1 MDKVPVPCY
10 FNLHSI
16 RGKKFDMVRRL
27 HALLRWLLFLWVKV
41 EVFPRDSPPFEF
53 DPDKATIYVLADRG
67 LSDLL
72 VLTRVT
78 NDLQL
83 PDPLQRLPI
92 LALSNYHSIYSIA
105 SRNPLIDW
113 LRRRKKQAP
122 LLQDLILALQQDGEI
137 DLQIVPVSVYWGR
150 PLAKQKHWLQVLFA
164 DTWAMA
170 GRTRRF
176 FTLLLHGKK
185 TSLIFSRP
193 IELQAIA
200 KQCDHSA
207 EALHDFLLAQ
217 LTRQREATFGPQ
229 ITSRKVMTNDVLQ
242 ATGAQQAIEE
252 ASNSQKIS
260 LKKARS
266 KATRYCREIFADCTQ
281 LTIEIMLRLLR
292 YFWRRFY
299 AGIDSYN
306 LDTLKQTA
314 LTHQLVYVPC
324 HRSHVDYLLL
334 SYVIYMENLAIPYI
348 AAGNN
353 LDVPFIGRI
362 LRGGGAFFIR
372 RSFKDNPLY
381 SSVMRAYV
389 NRLVEL
395 GVPLE
400 YFIEGGRSRTGRLL
414 RPKLGM
420 LDMTVQAHIRSQSRP
435 MAFIPV
441 YIGYEKLIEGKSYIG
456 ELYGEKKKRESLFG
470 ALGAI
475 FKLKG
480 HFGRVTASFG
490 NPIMLSEVLDQ
501 SMPGWQKQVEQIEQ
515 KPDWY
520 SKAIVTLSERVMIEI
535 NRACVVNPI
544 NLIATLLLATPRQS
558 IDMQDLIQQSK
569 FIALLIRSIPAFSSL
584 RISEDFDA
592 RQIRRIARQGLL
604 HIRQHPLGEIIYLKP
619 KDSAAMSYYRNNSL
633 HTLIMPALIACCFT
647 NARQMTVSR
656 MMKITR
662 FLYPFLKSELHLE
675 WSEDELQDLMT
686 AILSG
691 MVAQKVLIKTKTGY
705 KRPDRSDHN
714 FLLLMRLAM
723 IVQPIFERY
732 YMTFVV
738 TWQSAESPMPENE
751 LEQHC
756 YLLAQ
761 KISMLYGINAPDFF
775 DRQLFRH
782 FIETA
787 LKLGYL
793 EINDADALVF
803 AESFEHV
810 NLDIS
815 NLLSVEVR
823 STILS
828 LI

>member
-1 MDKVPVPCY
+1 MT
-10 FNLHSI
+10 
-16 RGKKFDMVRRL
+16 RRI

-41 EVFPRDSPPFEF
+41 EVFPRENPPFEL
-53 DPDKATIYVLADRG
+53 DSKNITIYVLADRG

-72 VLTRVT
+72 VLTQIT
-78 NDLQL
+78 NALQL

-92 LALSNYHSIYSIA
+92 SALSNYHSIYSIA
-105 SRNPLIDW
+105 SRSPLIDW

-122 LLQDLILALQQDGEI
+122 ILQDLIQVLQQTD
-137 DLQIVPVSVYWGR
+137 DLDIQIIPVSVYWGR

-170 GRTRRF
+170 GRTRKF
-176 FTLLLHGKK
+176 FTLLFQGKN
-185 TSLIFSRP
+185 TRLIFSKP
-193 IELQAIA
+193 LDFQSIA
-200 KQCDHSA
+200 KQCDYSA
-207 EALHDFLLAQ
+207 ETLHEFLLCQ
-217 LTRQREATFGPQ
+217 LTQQREATFGPQ
-229 ITSRKVMTNDVLQ
+229 ITSRKVMIDDVLQ
-242 ATGAQQAIEE
+242 TAVSRQAIEA
-252 ASNSQKIS
+252 ASNDQKIS
-260 LKKARS
+260 IKKARS
-266 KATRYCREIFADCTQ
+266 NAMRYSREIFADCTQ

-299 AGIDSYN
+299 SGIDTYN
-306 LDTLKQTA
+306 MDILKQTA

-334 SYVIYMENLAIPYI
+334 SYVIYIENLAIPYI

-353 LDVPFIGRI
+353 LDVPIIGRI

-381 SSVMRAYV
+381 ATVMRAYV
-389 NRLVEL
+389 DRLVAL

-400 YFIEGGRSRTGRLL
+400 YFIEGGRSRTGRMLK
-414 RPKLGM
+414 PKLGM

-456 ELYGEKKKRESLFG
+456 ELYGEKKERESLFG

-490 NPIMLSEVLDQ
+490 NPIMLSDVLDQ
-501 SMPGWQKQVEQIEQ
+501 AAPDWQQYAQKIEQ

-520 SKAIVTLSERVMIEI
+520 LNAVQTLSERIMIEI
-535 NRACVVNPI
+535 NRACVVNPV

-558 IDMQDLIQQSK
+558 IDMQELIQQSK
-569 FIALLIRSIPAFSSL
+569 FLAQLIKSIPAFSKL
-584 RISEDFDA
+584 QISETFDA
-592 RQIRRIARQGLL
+592 QQIGRIARQGLL
-604 HIRQHPLGEIIYLKP
+604 HIRQHPLGDIVYLKP
-619 KDSAAMSYYRNNSL
+619 TDSASMSYYRNNSL

-647 NARQMTVSR
+647 NTRQMAVPR
-656 MMKITR
+656 LMKITR

-675 WSEDELQDLMT
+675 WSDSDLKVLVT
-686 AILSG
+686 GILSE
-691 MVAQKVLIKTKTGY
+691 MVEQNVLVKTKTGY
-705 KRPDRSDHN
+705 KRPDRSDSGY
-714 FLLLMRLAM
+714 LRLTRLAL
-723 IVQPIFERY
+723 IVQPVFERY
-732 YMTFVV
+732 YMTFIVI
-738 TWQSAESPMPENE
+738 WKSAKAPMPVTE
-751 LEQHC
+751 LEQYCH
-756 YLLAQ
+756 LLAQ
-761 KISMLYGINAPDFF
+761 KISMIYGINAPDFF

-787 LKLGYL
+787 LGLNYL
-793 EINDADALVF
+793 EKIDNDGLVL
-803 AESFEHV
+803 AESFEHI
-810 NLDIS
+810 NLDIA

>member
-1 MDKVPVPCY
+1 MLRQ
-10 FNLHSI
+10 F
-16 RGKKFDMVRRL
+16 

-41 EVFPRDSPPFEF
+41 EVFPRDNPPFELK
-53 DPDKATIYVLADRG
+53 PDLATLYVLADRG
-67 LSDLL
+67 LSDRL
-72 VLTRVT
+72 VLTRISKE
-78 NDLQL
+78 LQL
-83 PDPLQRLPI
+83 PDPLQRIPI
-92 LALSNYHSIYSIA
+92 LAVSNHHSIYSIA
-105 SRNPLIDW
+105 SRNPLTDW

-122 LLQDLILALQQDGEI
+122 LLQDLIHVAQQTGDL

-176 FTLLLHGKK
+176 FTLLFQGRKA
-185 TSLIFSRP
+185 SLIFSKP
-193 IELQAIA
+193 LDFGSIA
-200 KQCDHSA
+200 KQCDYSA
-207 EALHDFLLAQ
+207 EAIHELLLSQ
-217 LTRQREATFGPQ
+217 LTQQREATFGPQ
-229 ITSRKVMTNDVLQ
+229 ITSHKVMINDVLLSPVS
-242 ATGAQQAIEE
+242 QQAIEE
-252 ASNSQKIS
+252 ASISQKIS
-260 LKKARS
+260 IKKARS
-266 KATRYCREIFADCTQ
+266 KAMSYCREIFADCTQ

-306 LDTLKQTA
+306 LDKLKQTA

-334 SYVIYMENLAIPYI
+334 SYVIYIENLAIPYI

-353 LDVPFIGRI
+353 LDVPVIGRI

-381 SSVMRAYV
+381 SAVIRAYV

-414 RPKLGM
+414 KPKLGM

-435 MAFIPV
+435 LAFIPV
-441 YIGYEKLIEGKSYIG
+441 YIGYEKLLEGKTYIG

-501 SMPGWQKQVEQIEQ
+501 KMPDWRQRAPEIEQ

-520 SKAIVTLSERVMIEI
+520 SDTILILSQRIMIEI
-535 NRACVVNPI
+535 NRACVVNPV
-544 NLIATLLLATPRQS
+544 NLIATLLLATPRQN
-558 IDMQDLIQQSK
+558 IDMQDLIRQSK
-569 FIALLIRSIPAFSSL
+569 FLAALIRSIPAFSHLS
-584 RISEDFDA
+584 IAEDFDA
-592 RQIRRIARQGLL
+592 EQINRIARQGLL
-604 HIRQHPLGEIIYLKP
+604 HIRQHPMGDIVYLKP
-619 KDSAAMSYYRNNSL
+619 KDSASMSYYRNNSL

-647 NARQMTVSR
+647 NTRQMAVAR
-656 MMKITR
+656 ILKVTR
-662 FLYPFLKSELHLE
+662 FLYPFLKAELHLE
-675 WSEDELQDLMT
+675 WNDSDLKELIT
-686 AILSG
+686 AILAG
-691 MVAQKVLIKTKTGY
+691 MVEQKVLIETKTGY
-705 KRPDRSDHN
+705 KRPDRADRGY
-714 FLLLMRLAM
+714 LQLMRLAL
-723 IVQPIFERY
+723 IAQPIFERY

-738 TWQSAESPMPENE
+738 IWQSVEAPKTESE

-756 YLLAQ
+756 HLLAQ

-787 LKLGYL
+787 LELNYL
-793 EINDADALVF
+793 EKNDADALVF
-803 AESFEHV
+803 AESFEQV
-810 NLDIS
+810 NLDIR

>member
-1 MDKVPVPCY
+1 
-10 FNLHSI
+10 
-16 RGKKFDMVRRL
+16 MVRRI

-41 EVFPRDSPPFEF
+41 EVFPRDNPPFEY

-72 VLTRVT
+72 VLTQVT
-78 NDLQL
+78 NALRL
-83 PDPLQRLPI
+83 PDPLQRIPI
-92 LALSNYHSIYSIA
+92 SALSNYHSIYSIA
-105 SRNPLIDW
+105 SRSPLTDW

-122 LLQDLILALQQDGEI
+122 LLQDLMQTLRQAGGLEI
-137 DLQIVPVSVYWGR
+137 QIVPVSVYWGR

-170 GRTRRF
+170 GRTRKF
-176 FTLLLHGKK
+176 FTILFQGKN
-185 TSLIFSRP
+185 THLIFSKP
-193 IELQAIA
+193 LDIQSIA

-207 EALHDFLLAQ
+207 EALHDFLLGQ
-217 LTRQREATFGPQ
+217 LTQQREATFGPQ
-229 ITSRKVMTNDVLQ
+229 ITSRKIMINDVLQ
-242 ATGAQQAIEE
+242 AAGCQQAIEA
-252 ASNSQKIS
+252 ASHSQKIS
-260 LKKARS
+260 IKRARS
-266 KATRYCREIFADCTQ
+266 KAMRYCREIFADCTQ

-299 AGIDSYN
+299 AGIDTYN
-306 LDTLKQTA
+306 LDLLKQTA

-334 SYVIYMENLAIPYI
+334 SYVIFIENLAIPYI

-353 LDVPFIGRI
+353 LDLPIIGRI

-381 SSVMRAYV
+381 SAVMRAYID
-389 NRLVEL
+389 RLVAL

-400 YFIEGGRSRTGRLL
+400 YFVEGGRSRTGRMLK
-414 RPKLGM
+414 PKLGM
-420 LDMTVQAHIRSQSRP
+420 LDMTVQAHIKSQSRP

-456 ELYGEKKKRESLFG
+456 ELYGEKKKRESFFG

-501 SMPGWQKQVEQIEQ
+501 AIPDWQQRMQEIEQ
-515 KPDWY
+515 KPEWY
-520 SKAIVTLSERVMIEI
+520 SNAIVTLSERIMVEI
-535 NRACVVNPI
+535 NRACVVNPV

-558 IDMQDLIQQSK
+558 IDMQELIAQSK
-569 FIALLIRSIPAFSSL
+569 FLAELIKSIPAFCKL
-584 RISEDFDA
+584 RISETFDTQ
-592 RQIRRIARQGLL
+592 QIERIAQQGLL
-604 HIRQHPLGEIIYLKP
+604 HIRQHSLGNIVYLKP
-619 KDSAAMSYYRNNSL
+619 EDSASMSYYRNNSL
-633 HTLIMPALIACCFT
+633 HTLIMPALVACCFT
-647 NARQMTVSR
+647 NTRQMAVPR
-656 MMKITR
+656 LMKITR

-675 WSEDELQDLMT
+675 WSDGDLKDLVT
-686 AILSG
+686 GILSEL
-691 MVAQKVLIKTKTGY
+691 VDQNVLVKTKTGY
-705 KRPDRSDHN
+705 KRPDRSDAG
-714 FLLLMRLAM
+714 FLRLMRLALV
-723 IVQPIFERY
+723 VQPVFERY
-732 YMTFVV
+732 YMTFIVI
-738 TWQSAESPMPENE
+738 WKSAASPMPVAE
-751 LEQHC
+751 LEQYCH
-756 YLLAQ
+756 LLAQ
-761 KISMLYGINAPDFF
+761 KISMIYGINAPDFF

-787 LKLGYL
+787 LDLDYL
-793 EINDADALVF
+793 EKNDADGLVF
-803 AESFEHV
+803 AESFEHI
-810 NLDIS
+810 NLDIA

>member
-1 MDKVPVPCY
+1 
-10 FNLHSI
+10 
-16 RGKKFDMVRRL
+16 MVRRF
-27 HALLRWLLFLWVKV
+27 HTLLRWILFLWVKV
-41 EVFPRDSPPFEF
+41 EVFPRDQPPFKIS
-53 DPDKATIYVLADRG
+53 PDQATIYVLADRG

-78 NDLQL
+78 NALQL
-83 PDPLQRLPI
+83 PDPLQKIPI
-92 LALSNYHSIYSIA
+92 LAVSNHHSIYSIA

-113 LRRRKKQAP
+113 LRRRKKQVP
-122 LLQDLILALQQDGEI
+122 LLQDLLQALHQTD
-137 DLQIVPVSVYWGR
+137 DLDIQIVPVSVYWGR

-170 GRTRRF
+170 GRTRKF
-176 FTLLLHGKK
+176 FTLLFHGKS
-185 TSLIFSRP
+185 TRLIFSKP
-193 IELQAIA
+193 LDFQSIA
-200 KQCDHSA
+200 KQSDYSA
-207 EALHDFLLAQ
+207 EQLHDFLLSQLAQ
-217 LTRQREATFGPQ
+217 QREATFGPQ
-229 ITSRKVMTNDVLQ
+229 ITSRKVMIDDILK
-242 ATGAQQAIEE
+242 ATGSQQAIEE
-252 ASNSQKIS
+252 AEKTLKIS
-260 LKKARS
+260 AKRARS
-266 KATRYCREIFADCTQ
+266 KAMRYCREIFADCTQ

-299 AGIDSYN
+299 AGIDAYN
-306 LDTLKQTA
+306 LDVLKQTA

-334 SYVIYMENLAIPYI
+334 SYVIYNENLAIPYI

-353 LDVPFIGRI
+353 LDVPIMGRI

-381 SSVMRAYV
+381 ASVMRAYV
-389 NRLVEL
+389 DRLVEL

-400 YFIEGGRSRTGRLL
+400 YFVEGGRSRTGRLL
-414 RPKLGM
+414 KPKLGM
-420 LDMTVQAHIRSQSRP
+420 LEMTVQAHIRSQCRP

-470 ALGAI
+470 ALSAI

-480 HFGRVTASFG
+480 HFGKVTASFG
-490 NPIMLSEVLDQ
+490 NPIMLSGILDQ
-501 SMPGWQKQVEQIEQ
+501 VNPDWQQQASEIEQ

-520 SKAIVTLSERVMIEI
+520 QKSILALSQRVMIEI
-535 NRACVVNPI
+535 NRACVVNPV

-558 IDMQDLIQQSK
+558 IDLQDLIRQSK
-569 FIALLIRSIPAFSSL
+569 FLAELIKSIPAFSNL
-584 RISEDFDA
+584 KIFEIVDA
-592 RQIRRIARQGLL
+592 QQIERIAKQGLL
-604 HIRQHPLGEIIYLKP
+604 HIRQHPMGDIVYLKP

-633 HTLIMPALIACCFT
+633 HTLIMPALVACCFT
-647 NARQMTVSR
+647 NTRLMTISR

-675 WSEDELQDLMT
+675 WHHGELESLVEG
-686 AILSG
+686 ILSE
-691 MVAQKVLIKTKTGY
+691 MVNQKVLVQTKTGY
-705 KRPDRSDHN
+705 KRPDRSDRGY
-714 FLLLMRLAM
+714 LLLMRLALV
-723 IVQPIFERY
+723 VQPILERY
-732 YMTFVV
+732 YMTFIAI
-738 TWQSAESPMPENE
+738 WQSAESPMAEDE

-756 YLLAQ
+756 HLLAQ

-782 FIETA
+782 FIGTA
-787 LKLGYL
+787 VEMDYL
-793 EINDADALVF
+793 VKNDANALVF
-803 AESFEHV
+803 ADSFEQV
-810 NLDIS
+810 NLDIQ

>member
-1 MDKVPVPCY
+1 M
-10 FNLHSI
+10 
-16 RGKKFDMVRRL
+16 RRQF

-41 EVFPRDSPPFEF
+41 EVFPRDTPPFELKLK
-53 DPDKATIYVLADRG
+53 KATIYVLADRG

-78 NDLQL
+78 KDLQL
-83 PDPLQRLPI
+83 PDPLQRIPI
-92 LALSNYHSIYSIA
+92 LAVSNHHSIYSIA
-105 SRNPLIDW
+105 SANPLTDW

-122 LLQDLILALQQDGEI
+122 LLLDLINALQQAGNI
-137 DLQIVPVSVYWGR
+137 DLQIIPVSVYWGR

-176 FTLLLHGKK
+176 FTLLFHGRN
-185 TSLIFSRP
+185 TSLIFSKP
-193 IELQAIA
+193 LDFNAIA
-200 KQCDHSA
+200 KQCDYSA
-207 EALHDFLLAQ
+207 EAIHNFLLNQ
-217 LTRQREATFGPQ
+217 LSQQREATFGPQ
-229 ITSRKVMTNDVLQ
+229 ITSRKVMINDVLQ
-242 ATGAQQAIEE
+242 ASVSQQAIEQ
-252 ASNSQKIS
+252 ASISQKIRIN
-260 LKKARS
+260 KARS

-299 AGIDSYN
+299 AGIDTYN
-306 LDTLKQTA
+306 LDKLKQTA

-334 SYVIYMENLAIPYI
+334 SYVIYIENLAIPYI

-353 LDVPFIGRI
+353 LDVPILGRI

-381 SSVMRAYV
+381 SAVMRAYLD
-389 NRLVEL
+389 RLVGL

-414 RPKLGM
+414 KPKLGM
-420 LDMTVQAHIRSQSRP
+420 LDMTVQAHINSGSRP
-435 MAFIPV
+435 LAFIPV
-441 YIGYEKLIEGKSYIG
+441 YIGYEKLLEGKSYIG

-470 ALGAI
+470 AVGAI

-490 NPIMLSEVLDQ
+490 NPIMLTDVLDRQ
-501 SMPGWQKQVEQIEQ
+501 MPDWQQRVLEIEQ

-520 SKAIVTLSERVMIEI
+520 SDTILTLSQNIMTEI
-535 NRACVVNPI
+535 NRACVVNPV

-558 IDMQDLIQQSK
+558 IDMQDLIRQSN
-569 FIALLIRSIPAFSSL
+569 FLAALIRSIPAFSSL
-584 RISEDFDA
+584 NISEDFDA
-592 RQIRRIARQGLL
+592 QQIQTIAQQGLL
-604 HIRQHPLGEIIYLKP
+604 HIRPHELGDIVYLKP

-633 HTLIMPALIACCFT
+633 HTLVMPALIACCFT
-647 NARQMTVSR
+647 NTRQMAVSR

-675 WSEDELQDLMT
+675 WNEKDLQELVSV
-686 AILSG
+686 ILSG
-691 MVAQKVLIKTKTGY
+691 MVEQKVLIKTKTGY
-705 KRPDRSDHN
+705 KRPDRSD
-714 FLLLMRLAM
+714 LGYLQLMHLAL
-723 IVQPIFERY
+723 IVQPILERY
-732 YMTFVV
+732 YMTFVAI
-738 TWQSAESPMPENE
+738 WQTAASPLSEPE

-756 YLLAQ
+756 HLLAQ

-787 LKLGYL
+787 LELDYL
-793 EINDADALVF
+793 EKNDADALVF
-803 AESFEHV
+803 SESFEHV
-810 NLDIS
+810 NLDIR